1 MKNFIVYT
9 CVSLFAVG
17 LFAQEQAKDSI
28 LTTSLKEV
36 VVMAGVIDLA
46 KDRQTPIAVSN
57 ISAQEIERKGASFD
71 LIEVV
76 RSTPSVQ
83 INRGGGFGDGSMY
96 LRGFDQTNTAFLI
109 NGQPINGVED
119 GKMYWSNWSGM
130 IDIAQEVEI
139 QRGLGSSK
147 LAISSVGGTVNIVT
161 KTVDTKAGGFYKSMI
176 GHNNYFKNSLYLS
189 TGLNDK
195 GWAFA
200 MLLGH
205 WSGDGYM
212 QFSKGQGQ
220 TYYFSVGYKP
230 NKNNVFNMFITG
242 APQWHGSGGGENLQ
256 TYLDE
261 GTEYADWG
269 GVRNNE
275 IYPGGRNFYHK
286 PIYNLSWDW
295 TINDNSSLSTV
306 LYGSH
311 GRGGFAYQEG
321 RFYYTDQG
329 LVDYDAIISANKAG
343 TSEGIVKSS
352 VNGHNWYGAV
362 SNFSSKLSD
371 NLSYNIGFDVRHYNG
386 IHFRTPTDFLGLSS
400 YRGATKS
407 YGYNPWDAVFDFPK
421 GSRDEYHISYD
432 YEEDINYAG
441 LFGQL
446 EYDGDGYS
454 AYFQGSVS
462 SQSHLKEDFMFGLGK
477 AEKVT
482 NDGFNIKF
490 GAAHELSSKS
500 KLYGNFGF
508 YSRQPFHDDLY
519 DNIRYSNNL
528 NVAGGENQEITGF
541 ELGYSYETDN
551 FKAIIDLYSTKWDNR
566 IISSTDYDSNN
577 TIVSY
582 SQSDPISQVHRG
594 IEAQFFYRPSSDIM
608 LKGYL
613 SVGDWTYASNVMSTT
628 FNESGQTIS
637 QGDVAY
643 LDGVKV
649 GDAAQTTGG
658 FELMYRVNDVARLDI
673 SANHYADLFSRVNFS
688 DDVFASP
695 NNNGTVKLPSHTL
708 VDMSLTLD
716 IPLEQ
721 NDLQARLSVFNIF
734 DTLYIEEMTTNNY
747 VDGTNNVWRGINT
760 SNRVDPG
767 YLRTWSLGLTYR
779 F

>member
-1 MKNFIVYT
+1 MKKLLTIVAALAT
-9 CVSLFAVG
+9 TLV
-17 LFAQEQAKDSI
+17 FAQQTQETDSI
-28 LTTSLKEV
+28 LVSELDEV
-36 VVMAGVIDLA
+36 VVMSGIIDLA
-46 KDRQTPIAVSN
+46 KDRVTPIAVSN
-57 ISAQEIERKGASFD
+57 ITAQEIERKGGAFD
-71 LIEVV
+71 LIEVM

-83 INRGGGFGDGSMY
+83 VNRGAGFGDGSMY

-130 IDIAQEVEI
+130 IDIAEQVEI

-161 KTVDTKAGGFYKSMI
+161 KTVDSKAGGFYKSMI

-195 GWAFA
+195 GWAFS

-205 WSGDGYM
+205 WSGDGYQ

-230 NKNNVFNMFITG
+230 NDNNIFNMFITG
-242 APQWHGSGGGENLQ
+242 APQWHGSGGGESMA
-256 TYLDE
+256 TYLSS
-261 GTEYADWG
+261 GNEYADWG
-269 GVRNNE
+269 GIRNGE

-295 TINDNSSLSTV
+295 TIDENRTLSTV

-321 RFYYTDQG
+321 DFYYTPQG
-329 LVDYDAIISANKAG
+329 LVDYDAIKTANAAG
-343 TSEGIVKSS
+343 TSEGIVKAS
-352 VNGHNWYGAV
+352 VNAHNWYGAV
-362 SNFSSKLSD
+362 SNYNANISD
-371 NLSYNIGFDVRHYNG
+371 RLSYNLGVDVRFYNG
-386 IHFRTPTDFLGLSS
+386 IHLRTPTDFLGLSS
-400 YRGATKS
+400 YRGATKT

-421 GSRDEYHISYD
+421 GDRSDYAISYD
-432 YEEDINYAG
+432 YEENINYAG
-441 LFGQL
+441 LFGQI
-446 EYDGDGYS
+446 EYKGDDYS
-454 AYFQGSVS
+454 AYFQGSFS
-462 SQSHLKEDFMFGLGK
+462 SQSHLKEDFMFDLGK

-482 NDGFNIKF
+482 NNGFNVKL
-490 GAAHELSSKS
+490 GASKDVS
-500 KLYGNFGF
+500 ENAKVYANFGF
-508 YSRQPFHDDLY
+508 YDRQPFHDDLF

-528 NVAGGENQEITGF
+528 NVAGGKNQEITGIEF
-541 ELGYSYETDN
+541 GYSYEKGP
-551 FKAIIDLYSTKWDNR
+551 FKAIIDVYSTKWDNR

-577 TIVSY
+577 VIQSY

-594 IEAQFFYRPSSDIM
+594 IEAQLFYRPSNDIM

-613 SVGDWTYASNVMSTT
+613 SLGDWEYASNVKSRT
-628 FNESGQTIS
+628 FNEAGQTIS
-637 QGDVAY
+637 QGDVSY

-658 FELMYRVNDVARLDI
+658 FELMYRLSESARLDV
-673 SANHYADLFSRVNFS
+673 SANHYADLYSRVNFS
-688 DDVFASP
+688 DSAFDSP
-695 NNNGTVKLPSHTL
+695 NNMGTVKLPSHTL
-708 VDMSLTLD
+708 VDMSFTLD
-716 IPLEQ
+716 IPTEF
-721 NDLQARLSVFNIF
+721 NTLQARISVYNLF

-747 VDGTNNVWRGINT
+747 VSGTSNVWRGIDT

-767 YLRTWSLGLTYR
+767 YLRTWSIGLTYR